1 MNRSKEVSDA
11 RQSQIL
17 NLLSGLTPQDVQKL
31 IADRAKSAALAFGV
45 GLLEQDVEALCGLP
59 YARKNDELC
68 HRGGS
73 EESSIVVDGV
83 RYAIRRP
90 RVRDGRGEVELPML
104 SKLRDRD
111 LLDSQMLSRMVR
123 GVSTRDYEDVIGGYA
138 DKLGVSKSTV
148 SRAFVRASQKDLD
161 ALNDAELTAYGFVAL
176 MIDGVEIAGR
186 TVVVALGITEALEK
200 IPLGIREG
208 DTENAPLVKD
218 LLASIVERGF
228 TLHCEKILAVLDGA
242 KALKKAVK
250 DVFGD
255 RVLIQRCWLHKL
267 RNAKKYLSKQ
277 HHPELFRR
285 MKKLMTTVRHDEAL
299 KELQAIIHW
308 AGELSHETQ
317 GSFEEVGTELLT
329 VHRLGLPKLLRESLS
344 TTNAAESLIGVVRT
358 KTDRVKNWKSV
369 KTKQTLRWV
378 ASSIQHHRKK
388 MRRLRGYEQ
397 SQVLVSA
404 LGGAV
409 VAKQKQS
416 A

>member
-1 MNRSKEVSDA
+1 MNRSKEMSDA

-17 NLLSGLTPQDVQKL
+17 SLFSGLSPQTVQEMML
-31 IADRAKSAALAFGV
+31 ARAKNAALAFGV
-45 GLLEQDVEALCGLP
+45 GLLEQEAELLCGQP
-59 YARKNDELC
+59 YARKNGELC

-73 EESSIVVDGV
+73 EETSIIADGV
-83 RYAIRRP
+83 RYAVRRP
-90 RVRDGRGEVELPML
+90 RVRDERGEVALPVL
-104 SKLRDRD
+104 AKLRDRD
-111 LLDSQMLSRMVR
+111 LLDEQMLSRMVR
-123 GVSTRDYEDVIGGYA
+123 GVSTRNYEEVINGYA
-138 DKLGVSKSTV
+138 GKLGVSKSTV

-161 ALNDAELTAYGFVAL
+161 ALNGADLTPYGFVAI
-176 MIDGVEIAGR
+176 MIDGVEIAGK

-208 DTENAPLVKD
+208 DTENAALVKD
-218 LLASIVERGF
+218 LLASIIERGF
-228 TLHCEKILAVLDGA
+228 TLHCTKILAVLDGA

-277 HHPELFRR
+277 YHPELFRR
-285 MKKLMTTVRHDEAL
+285 MKKLMTTVRHDEAV
-299 KELQAIIHW
+299 KDLQAIIHW
-308 AGELSHETQ
+308 AGQLSHETQ
-317 GSFEEVGTELLT
+317 GSFEEVGMELLT
-329 VHRLGLPKLLRESLS
+329 VHRLGLPKLLRESLT

-358 KTDRVKNWKSV
+358 KSDRVKNWKSV

-378 ASSIQHHRKK
+378 ASSIQVHRKK
-388 MRRLRGYEQ
+388 MRRLRGYEFNNA
-397 SQVLVSA
+397 LITA
-404 LGGAV
+404 LGGA